1 MKNIVESW
9 ELRTEQIKLLGLC
22 VCVVLS
28 TQILSAQSGSV
39 GNDEVIIVTA
49 HDAKIKD
56 ADKISTSPSIP
67 QLEDPKV
74 NFDYS
79 IPSRDFKDIHI
90 DPNPLKPI
98 ALSKEKKERFNSS
111 YVKLGFGS
119 QLSPLAEII
128 YNGKSKI
135 WHYGID
141 ASHMSAFPFD
151 IKNQRF
157 HDTKAGAY
165 LRVYPATYLVG
176 ADFRFL
182 NYITHFYGLQNAE
195 TQTMKQIRQTFQ
207 DFDGKVQFASAKK
220 NKAGLDFNSGV
231 QFDYF
236 RELAGKSNEFFI
248 HGNVA
253 LSKTFAKYHTVGG
266 GFDFDVSKYTSSI
279 QNLWRQYYLI
289 KLHYGFNNKDWLA
302 RGAFT
307 FGLEGVNKTT
317 TFYPLPDLYLQKKL
331 YKKYLYA
338 YAGWEIS
345 YLKNSFRNYALENN
359 FIQSNIQLQNTR
371 ISDVNIGLNGTVS
384 GFSYKAQFSYKYVW
398 NQAFFLTAPDERR
411 FFVYNSP
418 NMIALNPHL
427 ELGYNYRDDFT
438 ALLRLDYNKYTV
450 SDFSTA
456 WYMPDF
462 TANLKLRYNI
472 KDKIIVGA
480 DVYGFTTYYGL
491 DGDLTR
497 GLSYTQQGTADANLS
512 LEYLFN
518 KHFSFFGYL
527 NNIAHQ
533 KYQRWANYPVFG
545 INGLVGAKYSF

>member
-9 ELRTEQIKLLGLC
+9 
-22 VCVVLS
+22 VLS
-28 TQILSAQSGSV
+28 VEKITALLLLFPLWGSGALFAQSSV
-39 GNDEVIIVTA
+39 GNDEVIIVTE

-111 YVKLGFGS
+111 YIKLGFGS
-119 QLSPLAEII
+119 QLSPLAEFV

-135 WHYGID
+135 VHYGID
-141 ASHMSAFPFD
+141 ASHMSAFPFE

-195 TQTMKQIRQTFQ
+195 TQTMKQIQQTFQ
-207 DFDGKVQFASAKK
+207 DFDGKLQFASAKK

-231 QFDYF
+231 RFDYF

-248 HGNVA
+248 HGNVG
-253 LSKTFAKYHTVGG
+253 LSKTIKKYHSVGG
-266 GFDFDVSKYTSSI
+266 GFDFDVSKYTSAT
-279 QNLWRQYYLI
+279 QKLWRDYYLI
-289 KLHYGFNNKDWLA
+289 KLQYGYNDQNWTA

-307 FGLEGVNKTT
+307 FGIEGNKL
-317 TFYPLPDLYLQKKL
+317 YPLPDLFLQKKL

-338 YAGWEIS
+338 YAGWEIA
-345 YLKNSFRNYALENN
+345 YLKNSFKNYALENN
-359 FIQSNIQLQNTR
+359 FILSDIQLKNSR
-371 ISDVNIGLNGTVS
+371 ISNVYVGLKGTVN
-384 GFSYKAQFSYKYVW
+384 GFSYKGEFSYKYVW
-398 NQAFFLTAPDERR
+398 NQAFYYGDWDVRR
-411 FFVYNSP
+411 FLILYAPNMKVYNG
-418 NMIALNPHL
+418 HL
-427 ELGYNYRDDFT
+427 ELGYNYRDDFM
-438 ALLRLDYNKYTV
+438 ALFSLDYNKY
-450 SDFSTA
+450 SLSPGEKA
-456 WYMPDF
+456 WYKPDF

-480 DVYGFTTYYGL
+480 DVYGFTAYYGRSGS
-491 DGDLTR
+491 DIW
-497 GLSYTQQGTADANLS
+497 SYFFTQKGTADANLS